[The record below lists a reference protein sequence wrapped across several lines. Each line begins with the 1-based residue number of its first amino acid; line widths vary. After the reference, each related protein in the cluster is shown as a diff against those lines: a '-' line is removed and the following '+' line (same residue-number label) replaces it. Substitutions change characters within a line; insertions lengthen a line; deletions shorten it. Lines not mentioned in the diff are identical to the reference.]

1 MSTRRPTTPPMHPA
15 SSPALLEQLFDHVH
29 DLIFFIKDTS
39 GRYLA
44 VNESMVQRCG
54 CRHKSDLIGRRASEV
69 YPRELGGAFAR
80 QDDEVLRT
88 GKPILDRLELH
99 LYARRRPGWCLTTK
113 LPMHDETGRIT
124 GIIGIIGISRD
135 LRGHQD
141 VQDLPAG
148 ITAALE
154 HLEKHVGDTLSPA
167 ILARVARLP
176 APRFARHI
184 KRIFRLTPM
193 QLITNARLAAAS
205 RLLCESRQSVAD
217 IALACGFCDHSA
229 FTRAFRLATSMTPTA
244 FRESTVKNGG

>member
-1 MSTRRPTTPPMHPA
+1 MSTKRPPTHAMPPGTPV

-54 CRHKSDLIGRRASEV
+54 CRQKSDLIGRRASEV
-69 YPRELGGAFAR
+69 YPHELGNTFVR
-80 QDDEVLRT
+80 QDEEILRT
-88 GKPILDRLELH
+88 GKPVLDRLELH

-113 LPMHDETGRIT
+113 LPMRDEDGRIT
-124 GIIGIIGISRD
+124 GIIGISRD

-154 HLEKHVGDTLSPA
+154 HLERHAGDALTPA
-167 ILARVARLP
+167 VLARVARLP

-184 KRIFRLTPM
+184 KRIFALTPM
-193 QLITNARLAAAS
+193 QLIINARLTVAS
-205 RLLCESRQSVAD
+205 RLLRESGQSVAEV
-217 IALACGFCDHSA
+217 ALACGFCDHSA
-229 FTRAFRLATSMTPTA
+229 FTRAFHRATGMTPTA
-244 FRESTVKNGG
+244 FRGGQPEG

>member
-1 MSTRRPTTPPMHPA
+1 MPVMQPT

-39 GRYLA
+39 RRYLA

-54 CRHKSDLIGRRASEV
+54 CRHKSELIGRRASEV
-69 YPRELGGAFAR
+69 YPRELGSAFVH
-80 QDDEVLRT
+80 QDEAILRT

-113 LPMHDETGRIT
+113 LPMRDEEGLIT
-124 GIIGIIGISRD
+124 GIIGISRD

-141 VQDLPAG
+141 AQDLPGG

-154 HLEKHVGDTLSPA
+154 YLEKHVGDELSPA

-205 RLLCESRQSVAD
+205 RLLRETKQGVSEV
-217 IALACGFCDHSA
+217 ALACGFCDHSA
-229 FTRAFRLATSMTPTA
+229 FTRAFRQATGTTPTV
-244 FRESTVKNGG
+244 FREGQHVKK